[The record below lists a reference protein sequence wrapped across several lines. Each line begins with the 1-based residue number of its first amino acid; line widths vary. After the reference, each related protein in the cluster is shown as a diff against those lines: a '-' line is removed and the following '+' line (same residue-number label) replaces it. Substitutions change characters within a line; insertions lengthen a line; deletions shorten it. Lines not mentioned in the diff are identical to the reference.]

1 MDYADPFSVRHP
13 TTSSGG
19 EDEKNDTGALVEES
33 SGAGDRSSSGRCDG
47 DVASVENDGDN
58 DDDDRDMTGERQES
72 RGGDNGV
79 LAGTWT
85 TEGTAADASKSAF
98 DGANEPRRRI
108 WRERTTA
115 ASTRPFANT
124 QQRT

>member
-33 SGAGDRSSSGRCDG
+33 SGAGDGSGSGRCD
-47 DVASVENDGDN
+47 DTDASVENDGD